1 MILLS
6 KLHGLFNFDA
16 IPASN
21 CIIHVLAIH
30 FLVSNRTYRLIG
42 KNIANK
48 VSVIHKADKCN
59 FFSTSNAL

>member
-21 CIIHVLAIH
+21 RIIHVLAMHI
-30 FLVSNRTYRLIG
+30 LVLYRMYRLIE
-42 KNIANK
+42 KNIWTLQ
-48 VSVIHKADKCN
+48 
-59 FFSTSNAL
+59 F